1 MVPDE
6 TSSLPFDFGEEPL
19 PRNVLPQDGE
29 AMDHGVIFK
38 REEADRYFE
47 VLLREVP
54 WRHDEAKMFGK
65 HIVTARKVAWYGD
78 RNYDYTY
85 SGRTRTALIWT
96 PELWEIKEMVEGLSG
111 ARYNSC
117 LLNLY
122 GDGSQG
128 MGWHH
133 DDEKG
138 LGRNSNIASVSFG
151 AARRFD
157 FRHNR
162 TREKVSVLLEHGS
175 LLVMRGTTQSFWQH
189 QIPKSL
195 KVTEPRINL
204 TFRRMIESET
214 HIGSASGAGEI
225 S

>member
-6 TSSLPFDFGEEPL
+6 TFSLPLDFGGESL

-29 AMDHGVIFK
+29 AMDHGLVFA
-38 REEADRYFE
+38 REGADRYLQI
-47 VLLREVP
+47 LLAEIP

-96 PELWEIKEMVEGLSG
+96 PVLREIKAVVEGLSG
-111 ARYNSC
+111 ASYNSC

-122 GDGSQG
+122 ADGSQG

-138 LGRNSNIASVSFG
+138 LGKNSNIASVSFG
-151 AARRFD
+151 ASRRFE

-175 LLVMRGTTQSFWQH
+175 LLVMQGTTQSFWQH
-189 QIPKSL
+189 QVPKSL
-195 KVTEPRINL
+195 KVTAARINL

-214 HIGSASGAGEI
+214 RIGEAERPGEI
-225 S
+225 R